1 MSKEDQGYS
10 YLKKKK
16 VLFHT
21 FNLERVF
28 FNWNKLRNS
37 IYACFIKRFFFD
49 FCEGYTPKSS
59 TVRFCVHGQNEF
71 YCCSSVFPGGG
82 GGGGGK
88 HFVRNVI
95 IEINNVIMKI
105 KWRMVGSETQL

>member
-28 FNWNKLRNS
+28 FNWNTLRNS
-37 IYACFIKRFFFD
+37 IYACFIKRFFLIFVKVIH
-49 FCEGYTPKSS
+49 PK
-59 TVRFCVHGQNEF
+59 V
-71 YCCSSVFPGGG
+71 
-82 GGGGGK
+82 
-88 HFVRNVI
+88 
-95 IEINNVIMKI
+95 
-105 KWRMVGSETQL
+105 QL